1 MNVKK
6 VIKDRGW
13 TLEQV
18 ASKMKNKQGTEGVS
32 QSSVS
37 QLLNGNPSIDK
48 LQEIARIIGVSLPE
62 LVSDGD
68 ESGGNTIRCP
78 KCNHEFKVKLEVEKE
93 PTGT

>member
-1 MNVKK
+1 MNIKK

-48 LQEIARIIGVSLPE
+48 LQEIARIIGVSLSE
-62 LVSDGD
+62 LVSDEG
-68 ESGGNTIRCP
+68 EPIFKCP
-78 KCNHEFKVKLEVEKE
+78 NCGAVLEIKKKD
-93 PTGT
+93 

>member
-1 MNVKK
+1 MNIKK

-62 LVSDGD
+62 LVSDD
-68 ESGGNTIRCP
+68 SESGFRCP
-78 KCNHEFKVKLEVEKE
+78 NCGAKLKITTDEVE
-93 PTGT
+93 